1 MLSYRQDGEKG
12 KIMEKMIKDGHRKWT
27 KASAKAWVERVNI
40 GIEKPGLKYCSA
52 LDYLRN
58 HCQEV

>member
-1 MLSYRQDGEKG
+1 MLGYRQYGQKG
-12 KIMEKMIKDGHRKWT
+12 KNMAKKIVDIHRKWT
-27 KASAKAWVERVNI
+27 KASAKAWVELVNI